1 MATIQG
7 NKPMRSVKTGAMP
20 AHQHIDRIDVLRATA
35 ILLVFVYHYLHAIT
49 GQTELDWEG
58 VWRDPQSAKSWM
70 LWLLYPFTLGWSGV
84 ALFFVISG
92 FCIHH
97 SFLKSQART
106 GGSLT
111 NFLVGFF
118 QRRFWRIYPPYL
130 LVLMVFYCLALR
142 HDLLDCPSLSL
153 SLHLFMIHNFSAK
166 DFFSINPA
174 FWSLAVEMQFY
185 VLFPMVLF
193 FRKKIGLKNVFW
205 IFVGMSVTC
214 RLVGLWLQDWTREP
228 YPWIW
233 AFTMVL
239 FVDWLMGVLLAEA
252 YFSGKRLLN
261 VTKNQ
266 MLAFGLL
273 TFVLTLNKVT
283 SSALAYT
290 MTSIW
295 FAMLME
301 LYLHSGKACNQLE
314 KILIPVGAC
323 SYSIYLW
330 HQPLIDRCLHWIY
343 LLGFFQESPVL
354 NLVLMP
360 IVFLGIF
367 IIGYISYRLVELP
380 SIKLGEKFRK

>member
-1 MATIQG
+1 MA
-7 NKPMRSVKTGAMP
+7 
-20 AHQHIDRIDVLRATA
+20 AHQHIERIDVLRAAA
-35 ILLVFVYHYLHAIT
+35 ILLVFAYHYLPAVT
-49 GQTELDWEG
+49 GQYELDWAG

-70 LWLLYPFTLGWSGV
+70 LWPLYPFTLGWSGV

-92 FCIHH
+92 FCIHN
-97 SFLKSQART
+97 SFLKSKART
-106 GGSLT
+106 GDSLS
-111 NFLVGFF
+111 NFLVVFF

-142 HDLLDCPSLSL
+142 HDLLDCPGFSL

-166 DFFSINPA
+166 DFFTINPA

-185 VLFPMVLF
+185 LLFPVVLY
-193 FRKKIGLKNVFW
+193 FRNKIGLKNVFW
-205 IFVGMSVTC
+205 IFVGVSVAG

-233 AFTMVL
+233 AFTMIL
-239 FVDWLMGVLLAEA
+239 FVDWLIGVLLAEA

-273 TFVLTLNKVT
+273 TFVMTLNKVT

-295 FAMLME
+295 FAMVME
-301 LYLHSGKACNQLE
+301 LYLHSERVCNKLE
-314 KILIPVGAC
+314 KALIPIGVC

-330 HQPLIDRCLHWIY
+330 HQQLIDRCLHWIY
-343 LLGFFQESPVL
+343 LLGFHKSPVL

-360 IVFLGIF
+360 VVFLGIF
-367 IIGYISYRLVELP
+367 IIGYISHRLVELP
-380 SIKLGEKFRK
+380 SIELGKKIQKMFGAGK